1 MARQEALR
9 LNIRIEGVRETL
21 AGFRGLGREA
31 SAELRTKTL
40 ELSETLAGRVRAA
53 ASSQGSQ
60 AALMG
65 PTVKARKDR
74 VPSIQAGGSKRVG
87 RNRKPAHK
95 LLFGSEF
102 GATELKQYRPHL
114 GKGSYWFYI
123 TVERNEA
130 EIADAWKTLADDVA
144 TRFRNARA
152 AGGT

>member
-1 MARQEALR
+1 MAQEQLR
-9 LNIRIEGVRETL
+9 LRIRIEGAREVL

-53 ASSQGSQ
+53 ASAQGRQ

-87 RNRKPAHK
+87 SNRKPAHK

-102 GATELKQYRPHL
+102 GANELKQYLPHV
-114 GKGSYWFYI
+114 GRGSYWFYI

-130 EIADAWKTLADDVA
+130 EIAATWKELADDVA

-152 AGGT
+152 AAGGP